1 MLQPQGKNLYRT
13 GIGWVAGSGML
24 ALASLGGW
32 ALYGVTLNR
41 VPEAIAVRLQTVERG
56 TVETVIS
63 ESGTVELGGQQT
75 LVSPAEGA
83 VERVLVQAGDRV
95 TTGQVLITLRNPD
108 RQTALL
114 DQQVQIQQQQ
124 VALAQNQA
132 QIAEAQAQLITDQ
145 QQLQNLTRLAEVGA
159 ISRERAQAQETQVRA
174 TQRTLRDATA
184 AVQTASLEIQK
195 LQLQRQRTQQELQ
208 GTIIAAPINGL
219 VLGVEV
225 KDGDGVD
232 RRTQLLTLGNPAQ
245 EVVKLK
251 LSTLN
256 AAQVELNQMAR
267 VSVIG
272 PDATVFTGRVRA
284 LYPQAIASDD
294 SSGGSSASGQVT
306 VPTTVLL
313 DRPTQTLIPGSQV
326 SVEIVLQQR
335 QNVVVLDVET
345 IQQGDSKP
353 FVWVVDEAN
362 TVRQQPVTLGL
373 EGLTQVEV
381 TTGLQVGDR
390 IAVPTPDLALTPGMQ
405 VTSAPASLPGASPE
419 VSP

>member
-1 MLQPQGKNLYRT
+1 
-13 GIGWVAGSGML
+13 
-24 ALASLGGW
+24 
-32 ALYGVTLNR
+32 
-41 VPEAIAVRLQTVERG
+41 
-56 TVETVIS
+56 
-63 ESGTVELGGQQT
+63 
-75 LVSPAEGA
+75 
-83 VERVLVQAGDRV
+83 
-95 TTGQVLITLRNPD
+95 
-108 RQTALL
+108 
-114 DQQVQIQQQQ
+114 
-124 VALAQNQA
+124 
-132 QIAEAQAQLITDQ
+132 
-145 QQLQNLTRLAEVGA
+145 
-159 ISRERAQAQETQVRA
+159 
-174 TQRTLRDATA
+174 
-184 AVQTASLEIQK
+184 
-195 LQLQRQRTQQELQ
+195 
-208 GTIIAAPINGL
+208 

-256 AAQVELNQMAR
+256 AAQVRINQLAR

-272 PDATVFTGRVRA
+272 PDSTVFTGRVRA

-326 SVEIVLQQR
+326 NVEIVLQQR

-345 IQQGDSKP
+345 IQQDGSKP